1 MSHLL
6 GTYQRDVEAQYQLAL
21 DLQESSKS
29 LAERHLKLVTEVK
42 RLVSAIEQISGSSPG
57 DGLSR
62 SLHHWGR
69 ELVNGNM
76 TAASIHL
83 SRVGV
88 QLGLRGSDARP
99 WTAAPPARETKAPT
113 AEAAVAP
120 ARPSPAPVAKAP
132 APVAKAPAPVAKVP
146 APVAKAPAPAS
157 SEAEDEYLAPL
168 SPEERALVLQL
179 PFASEPLE
187 GAGALAACW
196 GDVMNPTSARG
207 RYSRLANKLKDH
219 HGRDVLL
226 RGRGRYARL
235 EDWE

>member
-120 ARPSPAPVAKAP
+120 ARPSPAPVAK
-132 APVAKAPAPVAKVP
+132 VP